1 MAAPQLLSHSV
12 RKLTAPAM
20 GRRFPDLAGLF
31 ASWPDVVGQTWAAR
45 LTPLGWRGGRNAA
58 TLEVGVSPAEAILV
72 QHELPVLLK
81 RINGFF
87 GHNLVTEVRL
97 KQIDPVLT
105 QSSRNPSRRRLSP
118 APEPIEGIEDPELE
132 ALLGRLG
139 AAIRAAAQ

>member
-1 MAAPQLLSHSV
+1 M
-12 RKLTAPAM
+12 
-20 GRRFPDLAGLF
+20 
-31 ASWPDVVGQTWAAR
+31 
-45 LTPLGWRGGRNAA
+45 
-58 TLEVGVSPAEAILV
+58 

-97 KQIDPVLT
+97 KQIDPVLM

-118 APEPIEGIEDPELE
+118 APDPIDGIDDPELE